1 MFLKLL
7 KSLELVELVELVE
20 SLKLSESLE
29 LSGLPG
35 FLESVGSTADNC
47 CNEKRGIP
55 DTERH
60 GSG

>member
-7 KSLELVELVELVE
+7 KSLELVELLKLLE
-20 SLKLSESLE
+20 SLESLE

>member
-7 KSLELVELVELVE
+7 KSLELVELVEL
-20 SLKLSESLE
+20 LESLE

-35 FLESVGSTADNC
+35 LLESVGGTADDC